1 MSSAARETRHP
12 SARVFAALLG
22 CIAST
27 GVLMSSPAVS
37 QEESAAVDTQ
47 QARSLTAQA
56 VALEHGEGIAKDP
69 MKAHDL
75 YCDAARGGDAEAMY
89 NLGWMYA
96 NGRGVPRDDAVAAS
110 LFARAASLGY
120 AHALQMLKFVG
131 PDQGV
136 VPACMVPPPPPAP
149 DNVADED
156 AADPFAALSP
166 PKRKIADIVSRAAPT
181 FGIDPRLALAIVAAE
196 SDFQPEARSVKDA
209 RGVMQ
214 LTAPTAARFNVANRA
229 NIAEN
234 VRGGLTYLR
243 WLLAYYEG
251 RVRLAV
257 AAYNAGEG
265 AVDKYGDVP
274 PYRETRDYVRRV
286 FRFFSRESHPYD
298 PSIVEPSPAL
308 GDATGTAI
316 K

>member
-1 MSSAARETRHP
+1 MSSAARKTAHRG
-12 SARVFAALLG
+12 ARLSAALLG
-22 CIAST
+22 GIVSAGIVISTPSASAEDGAST
-27 GVLMSSPAVS
+27 GTREP
-37 QEESAAVDTQ
+37 
-47 QARSLTAQA
+47 RSLTAQA
-56 VALEHGEGIAKDP
+56 LALEHGEGIAKDAV
-69 MKAHDL
+69 KAHDL
-75 YCDAARGGDAEAMY
+75 YCDAAREGDAEAMF

-110 LFARAASLGY
+110 LFTRAAALGY
-120 AHALQMLKFVG
+120 AYAQQMLKYVG

-136 VPACMVPPPPPAP
+136 VPACMVPPPPVPQ
-149 DNVADED
+149 NVAAED
-156 AADPFAALSP
+156 DTDPFATLPP

-196 SDFQPEARSVKDA
+196 SDFQPDARSVKDA

-214 LTAPTAARFNVANRA
+214 LTAPTAARFNVSNRA
-229 NIAEN
+229 NIVEN
-234 VRGGLTYLR
+234 VRGGLAYLR

-286 FRFFSRESHPYD
+286 SRFFTRESHPYD
-298 PSIVEPSPAL
+298 PSIVEPSPAV
-308 GDATGTAI
+308 GDATGTGL

>member
-1 MSSAARETRHP
+1 MSSAARET
-12 SARVFAALLG
+12 ARRGARFSAALLG
-22 CIAST
+22 CLAST
-27 GVLMSSPAVS
+27 GIIISTPAAS
-37 QEESAAVDTQ
+37 QEEAASVD
-47 QARSLTAQA
+47 ARQTRGLTAQA
-56 VALEHGEGIAKDP
+56 LALEHGEGVAKDL

-75 YCDAARGGDAEAMY
+75 YCDAAREGDPEAMF

-96 NGRGVPRDDAVAAS
+96 NGRGVARDDAVAAS
-110 LFARAASLGY
+110 LFARASTLGY
-120 AHALQMLKFVG
+120 AYAQQMLKFVG

-136 VPACMVPPPPPAP
+136 LPACMIPPPPSVPE
-149 DNVADED
+149 NVADQND
-156 AADPFAALSP
+156 LDPFATLPP

-196 SDFQPEARSVKDA
+196 SDFQPDARSVKDA

-229 NIAEN
+229 NIVEN
-234 VRGGLTYLR
+234 VRGGLAYLR

-286 FRFFSRESHPYD
+286 SRFFTRESHPYD
-298 PSIVEPSPAL
+298 PSIVEPSPAV
-308 GDATGTAI
+308 GDATGTGV

>member
-1 MSSAARETRHP
+1 M
-12 SARVFAALLG
+12 F
-22 CIAST
+22 
-27 GVLMSSPAVS
+27 
-37 QEESAAVDTQ
+37 
-47 QARSLTAQA
+47 
-56 VALEHGEGIAKDP
+56 
-69 MKAHDL
+69 
-75 YCDAARGGDAEAMY
+75 

-96 NGRGVPRDDAVAAS
+96 NGRGVARDDAVAAS
-110 LFARAASLGY
+110 LFARAASLGHAY
-120 AHALQMLKFVG
+120 ALQMLKFVG
-131 PDQGV
+131 PDQGII
-136 VPACMVPPPPPAP
+136 PACMVPPPPNVPET
-149 DNVADED
+149 VADEEGT
-156 AADPFAALSP
+156 DPFAALSP
-166 PKRKIADIVSRAAPT
+166 PKRKIADLVSRAAPT

-234 VRGGLTYLR
+234 VRGGLSYLR

-286 FRFFSRESHPYD
+286 LRFFSRESHPYD
-298 PSIVEPSPAL
+298 PSIVEPSPAV
-308 GDATGTAI
+308 GDATGNGPR
-316 K
+316 